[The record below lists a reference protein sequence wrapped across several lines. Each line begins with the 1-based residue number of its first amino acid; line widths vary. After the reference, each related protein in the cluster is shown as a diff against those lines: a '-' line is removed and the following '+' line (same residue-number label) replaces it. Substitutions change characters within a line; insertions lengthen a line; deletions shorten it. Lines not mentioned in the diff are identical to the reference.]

1 MHCAVS
7 SLEAKS
13 LFLKFKIELKELSF
27 CHKLQF
33 SNLFKLIWY
42 FKHRLF
48 DLAEFIVWNIKGLRL
63 ENQSMWQKLNSFW
76 SCFLKIWNQ
85 ILILIWFP
93 TLSIM
98 ITQCSNSWHG
108 VVQFLLWGWGQ
119 ASKFNTYQKVFC
131 TVRVGC

>member
-33 SNLFKLIWY
+33 SNLFKFIWY

-48 DLAEFIVWNIKGLRL
+48 DLAEFLVWNIKGLRL

-85 ILILIWFP
+85 ILLRFDFPPLVLWLHYAVTHGMGWFNSFCGVGGKQANLIP
-93 TLSIM
+93 TRK
-98 ITQCSNSWHG
+98 CF
-108 VVQFLLWGWGQ
+108 VQLG
-119 ASKFNTYQKVFC
+119 
-131 TVRVGC
+131 